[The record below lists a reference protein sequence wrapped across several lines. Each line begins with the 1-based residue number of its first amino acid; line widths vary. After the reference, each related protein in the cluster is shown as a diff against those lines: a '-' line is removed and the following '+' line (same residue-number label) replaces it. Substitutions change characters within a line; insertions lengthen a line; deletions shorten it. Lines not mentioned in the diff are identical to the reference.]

1 MNPTI
6 FNGNYLLDESI
17 MDFPIPVEIHV
28 TRFFNNNNPQ
38 HRIKDDLNKLFLDN
52 HYESKNAFKV
62 FLDSNEP
69 KVCYMKEKIETILK
83 YGNYYNLILT
93 STEEVLNNL
102 PNAKKFLYGT
112 TWLNKNNK
120 NNKIYLGEV
129 QEDFKGFDLQKENS
143 ISFLKSNK
151 IFINEKKIK
160 VMENL
165 PGYIFR
171 EKIWPLKSKI
181 NHATLFYYSNIFKNF
196 TNIENDG
203 VLPNDDKL
211 NIFKSKFSIIIENSQ
226 ETNYFSEK
234 LIDCLL
240 TKTIPIY
247 WGCPNITEYLD
258 KDGFIFIKNENDFLS
273 QLNTINLEKY
283 YSDKKQSIEKNF
295 EEAKKYASNFSK
307 RVEAEIKRFI

>member
-1 MNPTI
+1 MKPII
-6 FNGNYLLDESI
+6 FNADYLLDPNL
-17 MDFPIPVEIHV
+17 MDFSKQIEIHV
-28 TRFFNNNNPQ
+28 TRFFKNDYPQ
-38 HRIKDDLNKLFLDN
+38 HILEKPPQTIAIQNGYGIN
-52 HYESKNAFKV
+52 NTNFKV
-62 FLDSNEP
+62 FIDCNEP
-69 KVCYMKEKIETILK
+69 KVCYMKEKVESILQ
-83 YGNYYNLILT
+83 YGKYYNLILT

-129 QEDFKGFDLQKENS
+129 QENFKGFDLQKENS

-151 IFINEKKIK
+151 TLEMMR
-160 VMENL
+160 VA
-165 PGYIFR
+165 PGYILR
-171 EKIWPLKSKI
+171 EKIWIVKSKI
-181 NHATLFYYSNIFKNF
+181 NHPTLFYYSNVFNNY
-196 TNIENDG
+196 TDTENDG

-247 WGCPNITEYLD
+247 WGCPNITEYFD
-258 KDGFIFIKNENDFLS
+258 KDGFIFIENENDFLS

-295 EEAKKYASNFSK
+295 EEAKKYALNFSK

>member
-1 MNPTI
+1 MKPII
-6 FNGNYLLDESI
+6 FNADYLLDPNL
-17 MDFPIPVEIHV
+17 MDFSKQIEIHV
-28 TRFFNNNNPQ
+28 TRFFKNDYPQ
-38 HRIKDDLNKLFLDN
+38 HRLEKPPQTIAVQNGYDINN
-52 HYESKNAFKV
+52 TNFKV
-62 FLDSNEP
+62 FIDCNEP
-69 KVCYMKEKIETILK
+69 KVCYMKEKVENILQ
-83 YGNYYNLILT
+83 YGKYYNLILT
-93 STEEVLNNL
+93 STEELLNNL

-120 NNKIYLGEV
+120 TYLGEV
-129 QEDFKGFDLQKENS
+129 QENFKGFDIQKQNS

-160 VMENL
+160 VMNNL
-165 PGYIFR
+165 PGYILR

-181 NHATLFYYSNIFKNF
+181 NHPTLFYYSNVFNNY
-196 TNIENDG
+196 TDTENDG

-247 WGCPNITEYLD
+247 WGCPNITEYFD
-258 KDGFIFIKNENDFLS
+258 KDGFIFIENENDFLS
-273 QLNTINLEKY
+273 QLNTIKLEKY

-295 EEAKKYASNFSK
+295 EEAKKYALNFSK

>member
-1 MNPTI
+1 MKPII
-6 FNGNYLLDESI
+6 FNANYLLDESN
-17 MDFPIPVEIHV
+17 MDFTQPVEIHV

-93 STEEVLNNL
+93 STEEILNNL

-129 QEDFKGFDLQKENS
+129 QEDFKGFDFQKENS
-143 ISFLKSNK
+143 ISFLKTNK
-151 IFINEKKIK
+151 TLQMMHN
-160 VMENL
+160 V

-181 NHATLFYYSNIFKNF
+181 NHTTLFYYSNIFKNL

-247 WGCPNITEYLD
+247 WGCPNITEYFD
-258 KDGFIFIKNENDFLS
+258 KDGFIFIENENDFLIK
-273 QLNTINLEKY
+273 INSINFEKY
-283 YSDKKQSIEKNF
+283 YLDKINAIEKNF
-295 EEAKKYASNFSK
+295 EEAKKYALNFSK
-307 RVEAEIKRFI
+307 RVETEIKKFI

>member
-1 MNPTI
+1 
-6 FNGNYLLDESI
+6 

-28 TRFFNNNNPQ
+28 TRFFKNDYPQYRLEKPPRTIAVQNGYNINNTN
-38 HRIKDDLNKLFLDN
+38 
-52 HYESKNAFKV
+52 FKV
-62 FLDSNEP
+62 FIDCNEP
-69 KVCYMKEKIETILK
+69 KVCYMKEKVENILQ
-83 YGNYYNLILT
+83 YGKYYNLILT
-93 STEEVLNNL
+93 STEELLNNL

-112 TWLNKNNK
+112 TWLNKSNNA
-120 NNKIYLGEV
+120 YLGEV

-143 ISFLKSNK
+143 ISFLKTNK
-151 IFINEKKIK
+151 TLQMMR
-160 VMENL
+160 VA
-165 PGYIFR
+165 PGYILR
-171 EKIWPLKSKI
+171 EKIWILKSKI
-181 NHATLFYYSNIFKNF
+181 NHATLFYYSNVFKNY
-196 TNIENDG
+196 TDTENDG

-226 ETNYFSEK
+226 EKNYFSEK

-247 WGCPNITEYLD
+247 WGCPNITEYFD
-258 KDGFIFIKNENDFLS
+258 KDGFIFIKNKNDFLS